1 MTGQE
6 SDANDLTRRALARR
20 VSLAASGSVLLAG
33 CTTDADDD
41 ETPTPEPT
49 TDESPTPEPTTEEST
64 PDETRIAGV
73 PVERRSYDLAELPY
87 ERRPQFFGDFR
98 RDEPECLYSVE
109 RVQRVDDLQEATVG
123 DQTGHFPLRS
133 ARWLLRL
140 LHCYRVSGDEGYLD
154 RAEEMS
160 EAFLEDAVTDEA
172 GTPYF
177 PYRVD
182 KGGSSTQLEAPWF
195 SGMVQGVALSAYT
208 YFHELT
214 GEDRHRENADRV
226 FRSFTTL
233 DRHTDGPWTS
243 MVDDGYYWIEEY
255 PADPPTHV
263 LNGYCVG
270 LWGVYDYWLH
280 TRSAES
286 RAVLEA
292 SLTTLEDTMEKFRVP
307 GEVSYYGL
315 DSYNWYE
322 NGEEAYSEAYRGNQ
336 FYHDIHIAQ
345 LDKLHQISN
354 EDYFGEMQDTF
365 VADSP
370 PEEEDEDEE

>member
-1 MTGQE
+1 M
-6 SDANDLTRRALARR
+6 NDHDDLPLTRRALARR
-20 VSLAASGSVLLAG
+20 ASLAAAGTALLAG
-33 CTTDADDD
+33 CAAYGDTDETTTPEATTDPTPTAENTDD
-41 ETPTPEPT
+41 ETPT
-49 TDESPTPEPTTEEST
+49 DR
-64 PDETRIAGV
+64 TRIAGV
-73 PVERRSYDLAELPY
+73 PVERRRYDLQELPY
-87 ERRPQFFGDFR
+87 ESRPQFFGEYR
-98 RDEPECLYSVE
+98 RDEPACTYSVDT
-109 RVQRVDDLQEATVG
+109 VQRVPDLQEATVG

-140 LHCYRVSGDEGYLD
+140 LHCYRVSGDEGYLE

-160 EAFLEDAVTDEA
+160 TAFLEDAEMDEA

-182 KGGSSTQLEAPWF
+182 KGGSSASLDAPWF

-214 GEDRHRENADRV
+214 GDERHRENADRV

-233 DRHTDGPWTS
+233 PRHTDGPWTS
-243 MVDDGYYWIEEY
+243 MVDDGHYWIEEY
-255 PADPPTHV
+255 PGDPPTHV

-280 TRSAES
+280 TRSDES

-292 SLTTLEDTMEKFRVP
+292 SLTTLEDVMENFRVP

-315 DSYNWYE
+315 DSYAWW
-322 NGEEAYSEAYRGNQ
+322 EEGDETYREAYRGNQ
-336 FYHDIHIAQ
+336 FYHDIHITQ
-345 LDKLHQISN
+345 LQKLYELSN
-354 EDYFGEMQDTF
+354 EEYFREMRDAF
-365 VADSP
+365 VEDSP
-370 PEEEDEDEE
+370 PEEDDE